1 LTGADKARIDAF
13 FFLARIDDALLNLC
27 IMPTS
32 KEVEVL
38 VIESVRLLAEDFD
51 LVALQQP
58 SAESALYGNDG
69 VLDSMALV
77 NLLADVEDAVSEQF
91 GAAIALADEKAMSAR
106 HSPFLTIK
114 TLAQAV
120 LERIEA

>member
-1 LTGADKARIDAF
+1 MLKIDK
-13 FFLARIDDALLNLC
+13 L

-32 KEVEVL
+32 EEVEVL

-106 HSPFLTIK
+106 NSPFLTIK

>member
-1 LTGADKARIDAF
+1 MLQIDK
-13 FFLARIDDALLNLC
+13 L

-32 KEVEVL
+32 EEVEVL

-106 HSPFLTIK
+106 NSPFLTIK

>member
-1 LTGADKARIDAF
+1 
-13 FFLARIDDALLNLC
+13 
-27 IMPTS
+27 MPTS
-32 KEVEVL
+32 EEVEVL

-58 SAESALYGNDG
+58 CVESALYGNDG

-77 NLLADVEDAVSEQF
+77 NLLADVEDAVFEQF

-106 HSPFLTIK
+106 NSPFLTIK

-120 LERIEA
+120 LERIVA

>member
-1 LTGADKARIDAF
+1 
-13 FFLARIDDALLNLC
+13 
-27 IMPTS
+27 MPS
-32 KEVEVL
+32 PEAVEVL

-51 LVALQQP
+51 LVALKNP

-77 NLLADVEDAVSEQF
+77 NLLADVEDVVSEQF
-91 GAAIALADEKAMSAR
+91 GVAIALADEKAMSAR
-106 HSPFLTIK
+106 HSPFLTVK
-114 TLAQAV
+114 TLAEAV

>member
-1 LTGADKARIDAF
+1 MPKIDKP
-13 FFLARIDDALLNLC
+13 

-32 KEVEVL
+32 EEVEVL

-51 LVALQQP
+51 LIALKQP

-91 GAAIALADEKAMSAR
+91 DVAIALADEKAMSAR
-106 HSPFLTIK
+106 NSPFLNVK
-114 TLAQAV
+114 TLVQAV

>member
-1 LTGADKARIDAF
+1 
-13 FFLARIDDALLNLC
+13 
-27 IMPTS
+27 MPTS

-51 LVALQQP
+51 LVTLKQP

-69 VLDSMALV
+69 VLDSMGLV

-106 HSPFLTIK
+106 NSPFLTIK

>member
-1 LTGADKARIDAF
+1 
-13 FFLARIDDALLNLC
+13 
-27 IMPTS
+27 MPS
-32 KEVEVL
+32 PEAVEVL

-51 LVALQQP
+51 LVALKDP
-58 SAESALYGNDG
+58 NAESALYGNDG

-106 HSPFLTIK
+106 HSPF
-114 TLAQAV
+114 
-120 LERIEA
+120 